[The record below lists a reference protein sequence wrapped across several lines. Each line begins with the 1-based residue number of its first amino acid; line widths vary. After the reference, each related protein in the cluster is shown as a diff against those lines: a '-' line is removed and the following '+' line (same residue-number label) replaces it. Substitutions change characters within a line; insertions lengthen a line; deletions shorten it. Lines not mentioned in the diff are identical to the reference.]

1 MNKKIAVMMLSSML
15 LVGSL
20 SNHVYAKEF
29 NGEDINQIEQVKIDS
44 KDNVDL
50 EKQNEIEQ
58 LKEKNELLKL
68 GIPSDIE
75 LNQWYP
81 NAISKLPTKLKYK
94 DKEKIDLSGMEIE
107 FVKAIKTDKGIYEKV
122 SENVSFEKLKET
134 HKGWQFYLKT
144 DIADL
149 SKTVNGKM
157 AIHFSFILSNIEK
170 SKK

>member
-1 MNKKIAVMMLSSML
+1 MNKKIAVMMLSSIL

-20 SNHVYAKEF
+20 SNNVYAEDSK
-29 NGEDINQIEQVKIDS
+29 GEDIYQTEQVKIDN
-44 KDNVDL
+44 KDNLDL
-50 EKQNEIEQ
+50 EKQNEIEL

-81 NAISKLPTKLKYK
+81 SSISKLPTKLKYK

-107 FVKAIKTDKGIYEKV
+107 FVKAIKTDKGTYEKV
-122 SENVSFEKLKET
+122 SENISFEKLKEI
-134 HKGWQFYLKT
+134 HKGWTFYLKT
-144 DIADL
+144 EIADL

-157 AIHFSFILSNIEK
+157 AIHFSFVLSNIEE